1 MKLLKNLTSIFL
13 VLSVAAVVLSG
24 CMTRSVSGIMDTYK
38 ISIST
43 EVDEPVE
50 DGMTIKTES
59 LGQVHLGKPL
69 LSAEISNM
77 ISNVEDNYPFRD
89 ISFES
94 LGPER
99 VINLSPMLFLQRDAA
114 IGMRDAAT
122 GMKEEEILSALNS
135 EDLLPGSPVFLIVE
149 THEKRVVFKLK
160 TTRLDQPDY
169 VYIQTD
175 LNNAKWNV
183 DAYATTFEIHH
194 LKDPG
199 SSGAIEY
206 SNIRSSF
213 DETGSEE
220 LPVTPLYAGESLFTI
235 QTSGYSSGLPSRFR
249 IIREGKDLVGLSADA
264 LESMSDRHVWKDPN
278 KTCPSV
284 DEIQGMHGRH
294 MLMTWKEP
302 RNSKVFASRVLFWS
316 APPGIQFE
324 MDEPWRL
331 EEIKRALRSLGLK
344 GLGWSSIEYM
354 EGGVSITGGSL

>member
-1 MKLLKNLTSIFL
+1 MKLLKILTSIFL
-13 VLSVAAVVLSG
+13 VLNFAVFMLTG
-24 CMTRSVSGIMDTYK
+24 CMTRSVSGTMGSYK

-50 DGMTIKTES
+50 DGLTVKTQS

-77 ISNVEDNYPFRD
+77 VSTVDNVYPFRD

-94 LGPER
+94 LGPEK
-99 VINLSPMLFLQRDAA
+99 VINLSPMLFLQRDEV
-114 IGMRDAAT
+114 T

-135 EDLLPGSPVFLIVE
+135 QSLVSGSAVFLVVE
-149 THEKRVVFKLK
+149 TYEKRVVFKLK
-160 TTRLDQPDY
+160 TTRLDHPDY

-175 LNNAKWNV
+175 LKNAKWDV
-183 DAYATTFEIHH
+183 DAYATTFEIHQ

-206 SNIRSSF
+206 SNIRSAF

-220 LPVTPLYAGESLFTI
+220 LPATPLYAGESLFTI
-235 QTSGYSSGLPSRFR
+235 STTGYSSGLPSRFK
-249 IIREGKDLVGLSADA
+249 IIREGKDLVGHSAEA
-264 LESMSDRHVWKDPN
+264 LESLSDRHVWKDPN

-284 DEIQGMHGRH
+284 DEIQAMHGRH

-302 RNSKVFASRVLFWS
+302 RNPELIASRVLFWS
-316 APPGIQFE
+316 VPPGIQFE

-331 EEIKRALRSLGLK
+331 EEVKSGLRSLGIK
-344 GLGWSSIEYM
+344 GLGWSSIDYSD
-354 EGGVSITGGSL
+354 GGISISGGTL

>member
-1 MKLLKNLTSIFL
+1 MKLMKNLTSIFL
-13 VLSVAAVVLSG
+13 ILNVAAFVLSG
-24 CMTRSVSGIMDTYK
+24 CMTRSVSGTMASYK

-50 DGMTIKTES
+50 DGMTVKTES

-77 ISNVEDNYPFRD
+77 ISIVEDGYPFRD

-94 LGPER
+94 LGPET
-99 VINLSPMLFLQRDAA
+99 VLNLSPMLFLQRDAV
-114 IGMRDAAT
+114 T

-135 EDLLPGSPVFLIVE
+135 EALVPGSPVFLIVE

-160 TTRLDQPDY
+160 TTRLDHPDY

-175 LNNAKWNV
+175 LQNAKWDV
-183 DAYATTFEIHH
+183 DAYATTFEIHQ

-206 SNIRSSF
+206 SNIRSAF

-220 LPVTPLYAGESLFTI
+220 LPATPLYAGESLFTI
-235 QTSGYSSGLPSRFR
+235 STTGYSSGLPSRFK
-249 IIREGKDLVGLSADA
+249 IIREGKDLGLSEEV
-264 LESMSDRHVWKDPN
+264 LKSLSDRHVWKDPN
-278 KTCPSV
+278 KTSPSV
-284 DEIQGMHGRH
+284 DEIETMHGRH

-302 RNSKVFASRVLFWS
+302 RNSKVFASRILFWS

-331 EEIKRALRSLGLK
+331 EEIKRGLRSLGIK
-344 GLGWSSIEYM
+344 GLGWSSVEYI
-354 EGGVSITGGSL
+354 EGGVSISGGSL